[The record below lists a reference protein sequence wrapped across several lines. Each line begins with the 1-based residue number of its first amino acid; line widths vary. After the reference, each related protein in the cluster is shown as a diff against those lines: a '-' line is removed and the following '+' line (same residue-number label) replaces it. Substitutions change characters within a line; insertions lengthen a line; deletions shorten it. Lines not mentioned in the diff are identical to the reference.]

1 VKRLLRWLA
10 ASAVVTG
17 LAGAAV
23 ATWLVLLPGPSS
35 VGPVLLG
42 VAEGER
48 FEDIARALE
57 RLGVIRSAG
66 AFRLWA
72 RLRGRD
78 RGVSWGDYVLQPPM
92 SPMEVLDRLAL
103 PPDPVGR
110 ITIPEGLTV
119 AETATL
125 LESHGHGPAARF
137 EAILQDPAFLDRS
150 GLPATGAEGYLFPDT
165 YVFPSTMTPER
176 ILEAMVVRF
185 RREFEAAVGNRHRV
199 LGLTPHELVTLA
211 SLIEEEAARP
221 EERREIS
228 AVFHNRLRIGM
239 RLQSD
244 PTVIYGRRDGDRSIS
259 RSDLQRPTPHN
270 TYVVAGLPA
279 TPIANPGRGSLEA
292 AADPAPG
299 DALYFVAR
307 GDGSHV
313 FSRSLAE
320 HNAAVDRY
328 QR

>member
-1 VKRLLRWLA
+1 MRRLLRWA
-10 ASAVVTG
+10 AAVTVVGG
-17 LAGAAV
+17 LVGAA
-23 ATWLVLLPGPSS
+23 AAAWLVMLPGPSY
-35 VGPVLLG
+35 VGPVLLA

-48 FEDIARALE
+48 FEDIARGLA
-57 RLGVIRSAG
+57 RAGVIRSAD

-78 RGVSWGDYVLQPPM
+78 RDVSWGDYVLQPPM
-92 SPMEVLDRLAL
+92 SPRQVLDRLAL

-119 AETATL
+119 VETAML
-125 LESHGHGPAARF
+125 LEANGHGPAARF
-137 EAILQDPAFLDRS
+137 EAILHDPEFLAQE
-150 GLPATGAEGYLFPDT
+150 GLGAGAEGYLFPDT
-165 YVFPSTMTPER
+165 YVFPTTVSPER
-176 ILEAMVVRF
+176 ILATMVDRF
-185 RREFEAAVGNRHRV
+185 HQEFEQVLGRRAQV
-199 LGLTPHELVTLA
+199 LGLTSHDLVTLA
-211 SLIEEEAARP
+211 SLIEEEAALP

-259 RSDLQRPTPHN
+259 RADLQRPTPYN
-270 TYVVAGLPA
+270 TYVIAGLPP
-279 TPIANPGRGSLEA
+279 TPIANPGRGALEA
-292 AADPAPG
+292 AVDPAPG

-307 GDGSHV
+307 GDGSHA

>member
-1 VKRLLRWLA
+1 MKRLLRWLA
-10 ASAVVTG
+10 AVAVAAG
-17 LAGAAV
+17 LVGAA
-23 ATWLVLLPGPSS
+23 AAAWLVLLPGPSS

-48 FEDIARALE
+48 FENIARSLE
-57 RLGVIRSAG
+57 RLGVIRSAN

-72 RLRGRD
+72 RIRGRD
-78 RGVSWGDYVLQPPM
+78 RDVSWGDYVLQPPM
-92 SPMEVLDRLAL
+92 SAIEVLDRLAL

-110 ITIPEGLTV
+110 ITIPEGLTLV
-119 AETATL
+119 ETAML
-125 LESHGHGPAARF
+125 LEANGHGSAARF
-137 EAILQDPAFLDRS
+137 EAILQDPAFLASS
-150 GLPATGAEGYLFPDT
+150 GLSATGAEGYLFPDT
-165 YVFPSTMTPER
+165 YVFPTTLTPET
-176 ILEAMVVRF
+176 ILGSMVERSK
-185 RREFEAAVGNRHRV
+185 RELERVMAGRERV
-199 LGLTPHELVTLA
+199 LGLGPQELVTLA
-211 SLIEEEAARP
+211 SLIEEEAALP
-221 EERREIS
+221 EERREVS

-244 PTVIYGRRDGDRSIS
+244 PTVIYGRRDGDRTIT
-259 RSDLQRPTPHN
+259 RADLQRPTPHN
-270 TYVVAGLPA
+270 TYVIAGLPP